1 MHSGA
6 GHADGRDTVQIDD
19 YHFGSITVDG
29 STYGSDVIISP
40 DGVDPSWWRKEGHDL
55 CCEDLAPV
63 LAAEPDA
70 LVIGTGAYGVMKAQP
85 NALRLAQSRCGQV
98 HVLPTTQ
105 AWVRYNGLVE
115 QGAGRVVAAL
125 HLTC

>member
-1 MHSGA
+1 MK
-6 GHADGRDTVQIDD
+6 IDD
-19 YHFGSITVDG
+19 YHFGSVTVDG
-29 STYGSDVIISP
+29 TTYGSDVIVSP
-40 DGVDPSWWRKEGHDL
+40 EGVDASWRRKTGHDL
-55 CCEDLAPV
+55 CCEDLGPV
-63 LAAEPDA
+63 LTAEPDA
-70 LVIGTGAYGVMKAQP
+70 LVIGTGAYAVMRVRP
-85 NALRLAQSRCGQV
+85 RALKLAQSRCAQV